1 MNKSKRTINQMFLI
15 MIIFYITLL
24 LIISSVA
31 CYYSYRQKEEE
42 IFSTMDMAL
51 AHMDQ
56 EYANILENFWQ
67 AYMPIY
73 ENNSTIYETFQNY
86 FAFTEAA
93 DLTPLEKR
101 DLMLALNQ
109 MRVRDSRIQWI
120 GLYSDFRKTNYIL
133 YNDNT
138 GIKVMDQAFPYI
150 EELQSKTNQMEI
162 YAAKNIENAS
172 GVSSTFAICGGK
184 PVGMGEGKIIIGYS
198 LADFENTSNFT
209 IEGLPSIRYYMTA
222 QDQLL
227 FDSSGEYDESG
238 IYFFNG
244 DSEGVIGFQGQ
255 RLYSKSRLSGNNTTV
270 ISYTISRNEM
280 VIASLK
286 DTPFILSIT
295 VLFTSFSIIIHFFMN
310 GAVKREISVI
320 QDGLNVIADNNL
332 DYRLPTDFKQNGL
345 PEIAQNINEISSK
358 LNENIKKAYYFELKQ
373 KDAQLA
379 ELQATF
385 NPHFLYNTL
394 EMLRSKSYANGDVE
408 TSELITQL
416 SALFRG
422 FINAKTFI
430 TIREEL
436 AFSNRYLTLLS
447 ARYGNMVEVS
457 YDIPGE
463 LLNYGIIRNVFQL
476 LIENY
481 FVHGFDAG
489 REENYIQFS
498 GRSLNEHAMLLSVE
512 DNGMG
517 MEEGELNELNEKIKA
532 PIRHGETSYGL
543 KNLNQRLKLFYG
555 PDCGLTILKGQHGGL
570 LIQIKLLKMHV
581 EDYESL
587 KV

>member
-31 CYYSYRQKEEE
+31 CYYSYRQKEEQ

-67 AYMPIY
+67 VYMPIY
-73 ENNSTIYETFQNY
+73 ENNSTIYGTFQNY

-101 DLMLALNQ
+101 DLMTALNQ

-120 GLYSDFRKTNYIL
+120 GLYSDFRNTNYIL

-138 GIKVMDQAFPYI
+138 GIKVMDQDFPYM

-162 YAAKNIENAS
+162 YAAKNIENAN
-172 GVSSTFAICGGK
+172 GVSSAFAICGGK

-198 LADFENTSNFT
+198 LTDFENTSNFT

-244 DSEGVIGFQGQ
+244 DSEGVIESQGQ

-280 VIASLK
+280 IIASHR

-295 VLFTSFSIIIHFFMN
+295 VLFASFSIIIHFLMN
-310 GAVKREISVI
+310 GVVKREISVI
-320 QDGLNVIADNNL
+320 QDGLSVIADDNL

-422 FINAKTFI
+422 FINANTFI

-463 LLNYGIIRNVFQL
+463 LLSYGIIRNVFQL

-489 REENYIQFS
+489 REENYIRFS
-498 GRSLNEHAMLLSVE
+498 GRSLDEHAMLLSVE

-517 MEEGELNELNEKIKA
+517 MEEGELKELNEKIKA

-570 LIQIKLLKMHV
+570 LIQIKLLKIHV
-581 EDYESL
+581 EDYEAL